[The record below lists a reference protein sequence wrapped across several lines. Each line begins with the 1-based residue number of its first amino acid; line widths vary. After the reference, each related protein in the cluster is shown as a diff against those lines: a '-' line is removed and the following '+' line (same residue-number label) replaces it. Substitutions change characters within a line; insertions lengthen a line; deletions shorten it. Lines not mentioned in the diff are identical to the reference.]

1 MKPQIDNPRHI
12 RALHLAAGHFLSELP
27 ETDRELLDLLHA
39 LESTEEGDVIPSNY
53 TPCEF
58 MEGQPA
64 DYVAELIQ
72 ELAMDIVEFAEGG
85 ELCAPSIV
93 IPPERHGEKDM
104 GNAHFIAAVPAILA
118 TLQAVG
124 LAIEGGDPQEIAD
137 QWHNAQSTIAKATTE
152 RGEA

>member
-93 IPPERHGEKDM
+93 ILPGSHGEKDM
-104 GNAHFIAAVPAILA
+104 GNAHLAAAPDLLA
-118 TLQAVG
+118 ALQAIG
-124 LAIEGGDPQEIAD
+124 GAIEDGDPQEIAD
-137 QWHNAQSTIAKATTE
+137 QWHHAKATIVKATEE